1 MEKYIISID
10 QGTTST
16 RAILFTLDGKIKAI
30 SSRSLPCYYPS
41 SNAVEQNPLEIIISV
56 NDTINELMIKEH
68 LLPEQI
74 LSLGITNQR
83 ETTIV
88 WEKAT
93 GRPVFNALVWQS
105 KQSQDICESLK
116 DKEEFIMSK
125 TGLIL
130 NPYFSASKIR
140 YILDHIDNGQSRA
153 VNGELLFG
161 TVDTWRLYRLTRG
174 KEFDTDYS
182 NASRTLL

>member
-105 KQSQDICESLK
+105 KQ
-116 DKEEFIMSK
+116 
-125 TGLIL
+125 
-130 NPYFSASKIR
+130 R
-140 YILDHIDNGQSRA
+140 YGDVQ
-153 VNGELLFG
+153 
-161 TVDTWRLYRLTRG
+161 
-174 KEFDTDYS
+174 
-182 NASRTLL
+182 